1 MGVSF
6 LCHTPFTEGTFIE
19 VICQSQQCDSN
30 GFISAKDD
38 ANIHPKLFCSGLRP
52 LLQS

>member
-1 MGVSF
+1 MGVYF
-6 LCHTPFTEGTFIE
+6 LFYPPFTESNFIE
-19 VICQSQQCDSN
+19 EICQSQQCDSD